1 MPMEKIF
8 HIRGMINGGVYM
20 ETNSPVRNKLVS
32 QIEDEYGKVVY
43 TYTCHLKQA
52 KVSGFIA
59 SLLSWADIILTAI
72 TAGGLL
78 GTLFT
83 DQKVFTVVSAV
94 CAALALALNLY
105 QKEAKL
111 SEKSLEQKMFAQNLW
126 LSRERYISLLTDEEA
141 MTDKELQEKR
151 DDLLKIV
158 NDLYSKE
165 PMTGF
170 IAYRMTQKALRKNQV
185 QVFSREELN
194 NMLPESLRR

>member
-1 MPMEKIF
+1 
-8 HIRGMINGGVYM
+8 M
-20 ETNSPVRNKLVS
+20 ETNSLVRNKLVS

-52 KVSGFIA
+52 KISGFIA

-170 IAYRMTQKALRKNQV
+170 IAYRMTQKALRKNQE